1 MQFAVFLPLLVLAE
15 QKQRALPVG
24 AGRENSKLKPCD
36 REQLLG
42 QPAVQA
48 AGGSGRAEQSKLLLP
63 GQAAVLL
70 ALTPWS
76 ASVP

>member
-1 MQFAVFLPLLVLAE
+1 MQFALLRPLLVLAG

-24 AGRENSKLKPCD
+24 AGREEQQAKPCD

-48 AGGSGRAEQSKLLLP
+48 AGEPGPAEQGRLL
-63 GQAAVLL
+63 
-70 ALTPWS
+70 S
-76 ASVP
+76 S